1 MTFMT
6 HETPPDLAALAKLKS
21 AQERIREQIRTVVI
35 GQEAVVEQLLI
46 AIFAGG
52 HCILEG
58 VPGLAKTLLVQTVA
72 RSLSLN
78 FGRIQF
84 TPDLMPADITGTEVL
99 HEDRQSGTR
108 EFKFVHGPI
117 FANILLADEINRTPP
132 KTQAALL
139 QGMQER
145 QISAGNHHYQLPSPF
160 FVLATQN
167 PIEQEGTYP
176 LPEAQLDRFLMKVIV
191 GYPTRD
197 EERKIYRAMT
207 GAPPGDPTPVLNGEE
222 VLALQALIRRVPISD
237 LLVDYTMN
245 IVRATRKDDP
255 DTPSLCTQLGVVG
268 CRSAWWPIDDPRCQS
283 SRCPVW
289 SPRGHPGRPAGR
301 SGPRPAASHRIV
313 IQRRGRRAN
322 PRYSDPEAGRD
333 DPGSSDRSCKRS
345 TGSTVSQA
353 GFELRRVPFSPAAWL

>member
-1 MTFMT
+1 MTQD
-6 HETPPDLAALAKLKS
+6 TPPDLAALAKLKS

-72 RSLSLN
+72 RSLSLQ

-145 QISAGNHHYQLPSPF
+145 QVSAGNHHYKLPSPF

-176 LPEAQLDRFLMKVIV
+176 LPEAQLDRFMFMI
-191 GYPTRD
+191 
-197 EERKIYRAMT
+197 
-207 GAPPGDPTPVLNGEE
+207 
-222 VLALQALIRRVPISD
+222 
-237 LLVDYTMN
+237 LVDYPSAAEELQIMKMATGVAGEKPVAVITEQEILN
-245 IVRATRKDDP
+245 LQQVVRRMPVADHVYAYAEKLVRVTRPKTSEALDFCKKWLTWGAGPRAGLNLIMAAKARAMLHGQYYVSCDDVAAMALPIFRHRLMPNFSAQSEGVTSDDITRKILE
-255 DTPSLCTQLGVVG
+255 S
-268 CRSAWWPIDDPRCQS
+268 
-283 SRCPVW
+283 
-289 SPRGHPGRPAGR
+289 
-301 SGPRPAASHRIV
+301 
-313 IQRRGRRAN
+313 
-322 PRYSDPEAGRD
+322 
-333 DPGSSDRSCKRS
+333 
-345 TGSTVSQA
+345 
-353 GFELRRVPFSPAAWL
+353 VPKDEKLS